1 MKGLTV
7 ADIAARIGGEVQGGA
22 DAIVQSVAGLREARP
37 TDISF
42 LANPK
47 YVAYV
52 KNTKAAAVLVR
63 KDFSDEV
70 ATSLIRV
77 DNPDAA
83 FAQVASW
90 FTVPPPEFALG
101 IHPSAVISD
110 QAQIGEG
117 VYIGPHCVV
126 EAGAVIADRC
136 ALIAQ
141 VYIGHDVQLGA
152 DSRIY
157 PNVTIREGCRVGL
170 RAIVHSSSVIGG
182 DGFGYS
188 VDEKGVR
195 TKIPQLGIVEIGDD
209 VEVGSAVTID
219 RARFGRTVIGNG
231 VKIDNLCMIAHNCV
245 IGDHAVI
252 VSQVGISGSTV
263 VGRHS
268 ILAGQV
274 GVAGHLVIGDQV
286 VAEARAGITKDIPS
300 GQMVYGFPAAP
311 RAEAA
316 RIHAHVQRLP
326 KLKEKVADL
335 EARLKELESR

>member
-7 ADIAARIGGEVQGGA
+7 GEIAERIGGDVQGAA

-37 TDISF
+37 TDVSF

-47 YVAYV
+47 YTAYV
-52 KNTKAAAVLVR
+52 KSTQAAAVLVR
-63 KDFSDEV
+63 KEFDDDV
-70 ATSLIRV
+70 ATTLIRV

-90 FTVPPPEFALG
+90 FTVPPPEFEPG
-101 IHPSAVISD
+101 IHPSAVVSD
-110 QAQIGEG
+110 QAQIGEQ
-117 VYIGPHCVV
+117 VYIGPHCVI
-126 EAGAVIADRC
+126 EAGAVIGDHC
-136 ALIAQ
+136 VLVAQ
-141 VYIGHDVQLGA
+141 VYVGHDVHLGA
-152 DSRIY
+152 ESRIY
-157 PNVTIREGCRVGL
+157 PNVTIREGCRIGQ

-195 TKIPQLGIVEIGDD
+195 TKIPQVGIVEIGDD
-209 VEVGSAVTID
+209 VEIGSAVTID

-263 VGRHS
+263 VGKHS

-274 GVAGHLVIGDQV
+274 GVAGHLVIGDKV
-286 VAEARAGITKDIPS
+286 VAEGRAGITKDIPA
-300 GQMVYGFPAAP
+300 GEIVYGFPAAP
-311 RAEAA
+311 RAAAA
-316 RIHAHVQRLP
+316 RTHAHVQRLP
-326 KLKEKVADL
+326 KLKEKVAEL
-335 EARLKELESR
+335 AARVKELEGR